1 MEARLTFC
9 RAPLQSNEGG
19 TTKMVTGRINEDD
32 FRELVEQ
39 RAQPLLALVSY
50 LSKCEPLDDCLTRP
64 LAGELLSQAMQLE
77 EFLDTYDA
85 GKCCT
90 WCNLRSLTAA
100 FKLFADVSYELLHI
114 CHRIPTYR
122 LMPVAKD
129 FAAATDETLKFIN
142 GILLGAAKEL
152 VAKAKEM
159 NLKVPSGEQVAE
171 AYTERR
177 LTGHLPHDCQA
188 RRSQSVA
195 ETVAL
200 LATAFL
206 NLASESE
213 DVRAAS
219 RAKHEEFALC
229 VAATLTEE
237 RLRSLEFRFHN
248 LQSKYDTYVSGTEVE
263 QKDQD
268 LPVLRGHASVV
279 FHLLKIATS
288 FAHYYERH
296 VNKEP
301 CIAPPFAQRLISP
314 DGLLNVLMNYSITFI
329 DLYIGC
335 TINVCQEML
344 KRYAEVGRIEV
355 PIPKYRGFHVR
366 PSTLIARLVWHYG
379 SNIQML
385 LGDVTYDAGL
395 PLDLFRANEA
405 INAQKRRWLA
415 KEIARLELVPE
426 NAPPE
431 DVTSVVRST
440 ILALAQR
447 GKLIMYEQPLEIPEH
462 AGTPEGTLLERVISE
477 TGRLLALGKIDIE
490 TDMTAQFIGD
500 KRVLADIRL
509 LAQYGYGEDN
519 FGNNIALPE
528 KLSYLR
534 R

>member
-1 MEARLTFC
+1 
-9 RAPLQSNEGG
+9 
-19 TTKMVTGRINEDD
+19 MVTGRVNEDD
-32 FRELVEQ
+32 FRALVER
-39 RAQPLLALVSY
+39 RAQPLLSLVSY
-50 LSKCEPLDDCLTRP
+50 LSQCRDLDDCLTRP

-114 CHRIPTYR
+114 RHRMPTYR

-129 FAAATDETLKFIN
+129 FATATDQTLKFVN
-142 GILLGAAKEL
+142 SVLLTTAKEM
-152 VAKAKEM
+152 VAKAQEL
-159 NLKVPSGEQVAE
+159 NLKVPSGDQVAE
-171 AYTERR
+171 AYTERQLR
-177 LTGHLPHDCQA
+177 GHLPHDCRA
-188 RRSQSVA
+188 RRSESVA
-195 ETVAL
+195 ETVPL

-213 DVRAAS
+213 DIRAAS
-219 RAKHEEFALC
+219 RARQDEYALC
-229 VAATLTEE
+229 VAASLTEE

-263 QKDQD
+263 QKDPD
-268 LPVLRGHASVV
+268 LAVLRGHASVV
-279 FHLLKIATS
+279 FHLLKIATA

-301 CIAPPFAQRLISP
+301 CISLPFAHRLITA
-314 DGLLNVLMNYSITFI
+314 DALLSVLMNYSVTFI

-379 SNIQML
+379 SKVQMR
-385 LGDVTYDAGL
+385 LGDAEYDAGL

-415 KEIARLELVPE
+415 GEIVRLGLIPDS
-426 NAPPE
+426 AASE

-440 ILALAQR
+440 ILSLAQK
-447 GKLIMYEQPLEIPEH
+447 GKLIMYEQPLDIPEH
-462 AGTPEGTLLERVISE
+462 SGKLEGTLLEKVISE

-519 FGNNIALPE
+519 FGNNIALPD

>member
-1 MEARLTFC
+1 
-9 RAPLQSNEGG
+9 
-19 TTKMVTGRINEDD
+19 MVTGLVNENEFQDLL
-32 FRELVEQ
+32 EK
-39 RAQPLLALVSY
+39 RAQPLLSLVSY
-50 LSKCEPLDDCLTRP
+50 LTQCDPSEDFLTRP

-85 GKCCT
+85 GRCCR

-100 FKLFADVSYELLHI
+100 FKLFAEVGYELLHI
-114 CHRIPTYR
+114 RHRIPTYR
-122 LMPVAKD
+122 LMPVTKD
-129 FAAATDETLKFIN
+129 FAAATEETLTFVN
-142 GILLGAAKEL
+142 GIILGAAREL
-152 VAKAKEM
+152 VATAQDL
-159 NLKVPSGEQVAE
+159 NLKVPSGDGIGELYAE
-171 AYTERR
+171 RQ

-188 RRSQSVA
+188 RRSQTVA

-200 LATAFL
+200 LATSFL

-213 DVRAAS
+213 DIRAAS
-219 RAKHEEFALC
+219 RAKQEEYALC
-229 VAATLTEE
+229 VAASLTEE
-237 RLRSLEFRFHN
+237 RLRSLELRFHN
-248 LQSKYDTYVSGTEVE
+248 LQSKYDTSVSGTEVAMT
-263 QKDQD
+263 DPD

-279 FHLLKIATS
+279 FHLLKIATL

-296 VNKEP
+296 VNKEA
-301 CIAPPFAQRLISP
+301 CIAPPFAHRLIST
-314 DGLLNVLMNYSITFI
+314 DALLSVLMNYSITFI
-329 DLYIGC
+329 DLYIGS
-335 TINVCQEML
+335 TVSACQEML

-366 PSTLIARLVWHYG
+366 PSTLIAKLVFHYG
-379 SNIQML
+379 SKVQMIL
-385 LGDVTYDAGL
+385 ADTIYDAGM

-415 KEIARLELVPE
+415 NQIVELKLFPE
-426 NAPPE
+426 DSTTE

-440 ILALAQR
+440 ILALAQK

-462 AGTPEGTLLERVISE
+462 TSKTEGTLLEKVIGD

-490 TDMTAQFIGD
+490 TDMTAQFVGD

>member
-1 MEARLTFC
+1 ME
-9 RAPLQSNEGG
+9 SDI
-19 TTKMVTGRINEDD
+19 TTMVTGRVNKNEFQDLLE
-32 FRELVEQ
+32 R
-39 RAQPLLALVSY
+39 RAQPLLSLVSY
-50 LSKCEPLDDCLTRP
+50 LTQCNPSEDFLTRP

-85 GKCCT
+85 GRCCT

-100 FKLFADVSYELLHI
+100 FKLFAEVGYELLHI
-114 CHRIPTYR
+114 RHRLPTYR
-122 LMPVAKD
+122 LMSVSKD
-129 FAAATDETLKFIN
+129 FAAATEETLTFVN
-142 GILLGAAKEL
+142 GILLGAAREL
-152 VAKAKEM
+152 VATAQDL
-159 NLKVPSGEQVAE
+159 NLKVPSGDDIGELYAE
-171 AYTERR
+171 RQ
-177 LTGHLPHDCQA
+177 LLGHLPHDCRA
-188 RRSQSVA
+188 RRSQTVA

-206 NLASESE
+206 NLASETE

-219 RAKHEEFALC
+219 RAKPEEYALC
-229 VAATLTEE
+229 VTASLTEE
-237 RLRSLEFRFHN
+237 RLRSLELRFHN
-248 LQSKYDTYVSGTEVE
+248 LQSKYDTYVSGTETALT
-263 QKDQD
+263 DPD

-279 FHLLKIATS
+279 FHLLKIATL

-296 VNKEP
+296 VNKEA
-301 CIAPPFAQRLISP
+301 CIAPPFAHRLIST
-314 DGLLNVLMNYSITFI
+314 DALLAVLMNYSITFI

-335 TINVCQEML
+335 TVNVCQEML

-366 PSTLIARLVWHYG
+366 PSTLIAKLVYHYG
-379 SNIQML
+379 SKVQML
-385 LGDVTYDAGL
+385 LGDGTYDAGM

-415 KEIARLELVPE
+415 GQIVELKLFPE
-426 NAPPE
+426 DSTTE

-447 GKLIMYEQPLEIPEH
+447 GKLIMYEQPLDIPEH
-462 AGTPEGTLLERVISE
+462 TGKVEGTLLEKVISE

>member
-1 MEARLTFC
+1 
-9 RAPLQSNEGG
+9 
-19 TTKMVTGRINEDD
+19 MVTGRVNEDD
-32 FRELVEQ
+32 FRALVEK

-50 LSKCEPLDDCLTRP
+50 LSQCSQLNENFTRP

-90 WCNLRSLTAA
+90 WCNLRSLTAG
-100 FKLFADVSYELLHI
+100 FKLFADVGYELLHI
-114 CHRIPTYR
+114 RHRLPTYR
-122 LMPVAKD
+122 LMPVSKD
-129 FAAATDETLKFIN
+129 FAAATDATLTFIN
-142 GILLGAAKEL
+142 GVILRAAREM
-152 VAKAKEM
+152 VDKAQAL
-159 NLKVPSGEQVAE
+159 NLKIPSSENIEDLYA
-171 AYTERR
+171 ERR
-177 LTGHLPHDCQA
+177 LTGHLPHDCRA
-188 RRSQSVA
+188 RRSESVA

-219 RAKHEEFALC
+219 RAKQEEYALC
-229 VAATLTEE
+229 VAASLTEE

-248 LQSKYDTYVSGTEVE
+248 LQSKYDTYLSGTEVE
-263 QKDQD
+263 HKDPD
-268 LPVLRGHASVV
+268 LAVLRGHASVV
-279 FHLLKIATS
+279 FHLLKIATA

-301 CIAPPFAQRLISP
+301 CIAPPFAHRLISAE
-314 DGLLNVLMNYSITFI
+314 DLLAVLMNYSITFI

-335 TINVCQEML
+335 TVSVCQEML

-366 PSTLIARLVWHYG
+366 PSTLIAKLVSHYG
-379 SNIQML
+379 SKVQMM
-385 LGDVTYDAGL
+385 LGDEVYDAGL
-395 PLDLFRANEA
+395 PLDLFRANEM

-415 KEIARLELVPE
+415 KEIVRLQLVPE
-426 NAPPE
+426 GSACE
-431 DVTSVVRST
+431 DVTSLIRST
-440 ILALAQR
+440 ILALAEK
-447 GKLIMYEQPLEIPEH
+447 GKLIMYEQPLDIPEH
-462 AGTPEGTLLERVISE
+462 SGKVEGTLLERVTSE
-477 TGRLLALGKIDIE
+477 TGRLLAMGKIDIE

-500 KRVLADIRL
+500 KRVLADLRL